1 MKFYRISIIF
11 LFLLMISMG
20 AACAE
25 DASQAVQDNLATS
38 DSEVMADAPDGT
50 YGPRSRKAKK
60 RSRAAHTA
68 AKTRGERD
76 FCRGAEGSRNQL
88 A

>member
-11 LFLLMISMG
+11 LFLLMISIG

-38 DSEVMADAPDGT
+38 DGEVMADAPEGT
-50 YGPRSRKAKK
+50 YSDLSDKIN
-60 RSRAAHTA
+60 S
-68 AKTRGERD
+68 
-76 FCRGAEGSRNQL
+76 NQSSIEL
-88 A
+88 EKITSSTIKPIQV